1 MPLVPEKTYMTWF
14 NKKSWMYSQFSYCYR
29 NPLWKKD
36 VPGGYSLCPY
46 FWQSLLIG
54 FLLLRLLLVP
64 SLTVIVW
71 VIKHL
76 FNWYLK
82 IGKGIRRWLSDT
94 FLDMKGEEFVRCDGA
109 ELLCLLASIVAIVA
123 PFMAALACSVVIC
136 NAFEKGS
143 INEIIAAITIAL
155 IGLEL
160 FAIMAHGLVTMSR
173 DKHTECKPMI
183 YVAITAIIALLT
195 FVCINI
201 KVLFHWFV
209 YTLICK
215 WIWTIT
221 LISIWEVLCGFG
233 IWTKTFIINSFFN
246 TTGYLASHLAIILGV
261 VSVWILI
268 IAVFRWMLDKST
280 EQVEKDVEEES
291 LNYRVK
297 QIVLSEMISN
307 EYADIP
313 HHIRCYMIDTHGVSN
328 IWLQRYIASKVVEYI
343 IFEKKLVD
351 ASETINN
358 IKQDLKNLEKGD
370 TNKKEFNCY
379 ISGCIRNLA
388 HALYKECLI
397 KYDSDDKDNP
407 KYVEVENY
415 IKSLIVFD
423 KIKNPYITERIELA
437 KKQSERAKYWNDL
450 CAKTTEFLTRVCCAP
465 FIVAKIFI
473 KKTWHIFI
481 QVVSYFWDRAKAKK
495 QGYCPYVRF
504 IE

>member
-1 MPLVPEKTYMTWF
+1 LA
-14 NKKSWMYSQFSYCYR
+14 
-29 NPLWKKD
+29 
-36 VPGGYSLCPY
+36 
-46 FWQSLLIG
+46 
-54 FLLLRLLLVP
+54 
-64 SLTVIVW
+64 
-71 VIKHL
+71 
-76 FNWYLK
+76 
-82 IGKGIRRWLSDT
+82 GI
-94 FLDMKGEEFVRCDGA
+94 
-109 ELLCLLASIVAIVA
+109 IAIVA
-123 PFMAALACSVVIC
+123 PFMAALAFSTLIC

-155 IGLEL
+155 ITLEL
-160 FAIMAHGLVTMSR
+160 FAILAYKSVTMSR

-183 YVAITAIIALLT
+183 YVAITAIIALLI

-215 WIWTIT
+215 WIWTIILT
-221 LISIWEVLCGFG
+221 FIWECLCGFG

-246 TTGYLASHLAIILGV
+246 TTGYLVSHLAIILGIV
-261 VSVWILI
+261 FVWILI
-268 IAVFRWMLDKST
+268 IIVFRWMLDKST
-280 EQVEKDVEEES
+280 EQVEEDVEKES

-297 QIVLSEMISN
+297 QIVLSGMISY
-307 EYADIP
+307 EYAGIQ
-313 HHIRCYMIDTHGVSN
+313 HHIRGYMIDSHGISN

-343 IFEKKLVD
+343 VFEKKLVD
-351 ASETINN
+351 ASETIDN

-370 TNKKEFNCY
+370 TRKEDFNYY
-379 ISGCIRNLA
+379 ISECIRHLA

-397 KYDSDDKDNP
+397 RCDNDNKDNP

-423 KIKNPYITERIELA
+423 KVNNPYITERIEIA

-450 CAKTTEFLTRVCCAP
+450 CAKTTGFLTRVICAP

-473 KKTWHIFI
+473 KKVWHIFI

-504 IE
+504 TE